1 MRRALDQSEADGT
14 CKKLKRDGR
23 KCRGMAMEGSRYCF
37 FHNPAAKNARTA
49 AQQRGGRV
57 NRAAVLPADTA
68 DVRLESSGDIAIL
81 LAETINQVRKGKV
94 APKVAST
101 IGYLASS
108 LTKVMEATKFEERLA
123 MVERAI
129 AARTPE
135 PALFN
140 PDEIGEINGNS
151 QKPPEA

>member
-1 MRRALDQSEADGT
+1 MRRAPDQSEADGT
-14 CKKLKRDGR
+14 CKKTKRDGKR
-23 KCRGMAMEGSRYCF
+23 CRAMAIAGSRYCF
-37 FHNPAAKNARTA
+37 FHNPAVGKARTA
-49 AQQRGGRV
+49 AQQRGGRA
-57 NRAAVLPADTA
+57 NRAAVLPTDAA

-108 LTKVMEATKFEERLA
+108 LTRVMEATRFEERLA
-123 MVERAI
+123 RVERAI

-140 PDEIGEINGNS
+140 PDEIGEIDGDS
-151 QKPPEA
+151 EKP